1 MSYSSSWTPLLVLK
15 DTTSLTLYDRALDS
29 LPGDG
34 KLECLKPREEVCGV
48 LSSKFVDWNQW

>member
-1 MSYSSSWTPLLVLK
+1 MSYSSSWTPLLVLIV
-15 DTTSLTLYDRALDS
+15 TTSLTLYVRALDS

-34 KLECLKPREEVCGV
+34 KLECLMPREEVDGV